1 MPLQL
6 TVLGLDPAVVAALKR
21 RAAEH
26 GRSMEAEHRE
36 VLREA
41 LLPDVRTFGSART
54 PSAAARAGT
63 RTAPISSARTGIA
76 GETRHRQQRSRLGPP
91 RYRARTA
98 SDCVACPMT
107 PSSS

>member
-41 LLPDVRTFGSART
+41 LNSRT
-54 PSAAARAGT
+54 
-63 RTAPISSARTGIA
+63 
-76 GETRHRQQRSRLGPP
+76 
-91 RYRARTA
+91 
-98 SDCVACPMT
+98 
-107 PSSS
+107 

>member
-6 TVLGLDPAVVAALKR
+6 TAPGLDPALVAALKR

-41 LLPDVRTFGSART
+41 LTPGRKDFWESAD
-54 PSAAARAGT
+54 A
-63 RTAPISSARTGIA
+63 I
-76 GETRHRQQRSRLGPP
+76 RSRTRWDGNSADLI
-91 RYRARTA
+91 REDRDSR
-98 SDCVACPMT
+98 
-107 PSSS
+107 